1 MKKLLI
7 FACAALLFVSAN
19 AQKTEMELPCKMS
32 GLSAFLYMDLME
44 LQKNDP
50 SLKSIPDEMRDR
62 YVFHTINSELY
73 VGAFADIKA
82 EKRKLAAEYGVLF
95 NGKEE
100 LPFMTVNIPLK
111 NYISFLNSGIA
122 DYIEVGEK
130 NYPMM
135 DSARRVTHAALVNS
149 GYNLPQGYTG
159 KGVIVGI
166 IDIGF
171 DYTHRNFYDSTET
184 TYRVKRVWDQNAS
197 SGTPPSGYSYG
208 NELTTQADIL
218 AAQKS
223 HTNET
228 HGTHVAGMAA
238 GGGTSETAMRKYKGM
253 APESDIVLVATTM
266 SSNDVLDGLE
276 YILSYAQSE
285 GKPCVVNMSL
295 GNHVGP
301 HDGQDYNEIYTDY
314 LFQNTYTKGAALMV
328 SAGNEGE
335 DRLHIGK
342 TFTAQ
347 DSTLYTFVVKGDGR
361 SAYSGT
367 VDIWGTQGSN
377 FRVKIAMVDST
388 STLSQLR
395 NVSFPLTINTN
406 SSQTST
412 VTAVISTNCTVRY
425 ATYTSNYY
433 YNNKP
438 RVYLNLSGSSTN
450 NGRYCF
456 LIKVESTSGTIHMWN
471 NSGKFNGGTAGT
483 PGNTNYTSNN
493 KGSGNTSTMVASYNT
508 KVRWQAY
515 NGNGY
520 QLPGYTIGA
529 RSGFSSIGPGLN
541 TNLNK
546 PEITAPGCEILS
558 SYNKYDAS
566 YSTSSPYI
574 THVQSTGGCWWGIM
588 QGTSMACPATT
599 GIVALWMEL
608 CPTLSWS
615 QVKEV
620 MRASAV
626 SDSYTGTI
634 PSTGSPQWGWGK
646 IDAYRGIQYLKSKMP
661 QKPVTSPASSTY
673 FCAGGSTTL
682 TAPAGYSRYEWSTG
696 DTTRS
701 ITVSTAGT
709 YRVRVD
715 SVGYFSEW
723 SDGVT
728 VSRRSVIS
736 TTITGNRPICPGERL
751 TLTVNASSSILSTT
765 YQWNNGS
772 PNDYINVTPRQT
784 TRYWVTTSRLG
795 FCPKTDTITVVVR
808 PEVSTTVTPNQ
819 TICQGSS
826 VTLSV
831 SGGTS
836 RNWSTGETTNS
847 ITVTP
852 SSSISYSVTSHESG
866 YCDKTDRVV
875 VTVQPYVSTTI
886 SRDTTICQGQSVT
899 LTSTGGTSRAWST
912 GDTSS
917 SITVTPQSTTR
928 YIVTSNENNKCS
940 KTDTVT
946 VTVRP
951 NLTTTVTPNQTI
963 CRGSSVTL
971 SVSGGTSHN
980 WNTGATGSSIT
991 VSPSSTTTYTV
1002 TSNQNGYCSKTDNIT
1017 ITVQPYVSTTISS
1030 DTTICQGQ
1038 SVTLSST
1045 GGTSRRWS
1053 NNSTSQN
1060 ITVTPSSTTRYT
1072 VTCSQN
1078 GYCSTTDTVTVTVR
1092 PNISTTISRDTTI
1105 CQGQSV
1111 TLTST
1116 GGTSRR
1122 WSNNSTSQ
1130 SITVAPSSSTTYT
1143 VTVEQNGYCPKTDVV
1158 RVTVQPYVSTT
1169 ISSDQTICQGSSAT
1183 LTVSGGTSRVW
1194 SYNNSTAT
1202 SITVT
1207 PSQTTTY
1214 TVTSSQSGKCSTTD
1228 TVTVTVQPYVSTTIS
1243 RDTTI
1248 CQGQTVTLTST
1259 GGTSRRWSNNS
1270 TSQSITVTPS
1280 STTRYTV
1287 TSSQNGYCSTT
1298 DTVTVTVL
1306 PYVNTTITSNQTI
1319 CQGSSVTLSVSG
1331 GTSRVWSYNN
1341 STATSITVTPSQ
1353 TTTYTV
1359 TSSQSGKCSTTDT
1372 VTITVQPYVST
1383 TISRDTT
1390 ICQGQTV
1397 TLTSTGGTSRRW
1409 SNNSTSQSITVTPS
1423 STTRYTVTSSQNN
1436 YCSTTD
1442 TVTVTVQ
1449 PYVSTTISRD
1459 TTICAGATVNLTVSG
1474 GTSRIWSNNATGT
1487 TITVT
1492 PSTTTRYTVVS
1503 SAANQCSTTDSVTVT
1518 VKPYV
1523 ATTITPD
1530 TAICIGQSITLTVSG
1545 GTSRTWSNDSTST
1558 SFTITPSATTTYTV
1572 TSNQANH
1579 CSTTDTV
1586 TVTVQPYVAT
1596 TISGDTSICPGEP
1609 VNLTVTGGTSWT
1621 WSNGGTT
1628 STITV
1633 RPITPTTY
1641 IVTSSQNNYCST
1653 TDTVRISIK
1662 PSVTTTVSG
1671 NTTICRGAS
1680 ATLTATGGISR
1691 TWSTGET
1698 QDTIIVTPTVTT
1710 TYAVR
1715 SDSTGICS
1723 NIDSIKVTVNQLPN
1737 VSITGDTVITAGNSA
1752 TLVASGANSY
1762 VWSTGA
1768 TSPSITV
1775 SPAATTSYSV
1785 EGTDVNGCRN
1795 TTRTTVVV
1803 NAVSIASGSELEFK
1817 VYPIPTE
1824 SKLTVEGESIK
1835 TITIYNIL
1843 GKVIDKIECD
1853 GERTVVLTVKDYA
1866 QGVYVISVA
1875 DTKGQTGR
1883 RTFIVR

>member
-1 MKKLLI
+1 MKNYLLL

-32 GLSAFLYMDLME
+32 GLSAFLYVDLME

-50 SLKSIPDEMRDR
+50 SLKSIPDDMRDH

-197 SGTPPSGYSYG
+197 SGTPPSGFNYG

-238 GGGTSETAMRKYKGM
+238 GGGTSESAMRIYKGM

-266 SSNDVLDGLE
+266 SSNDVLDGLQ
-276 YILSYAQSE
+276 YILSYAQSV

-347 DSTLYTFVVKGDGR
+347 DSTLYTFVVKDDGR

-388 STLSQLR
+388 SSLSQLR

-406 SSQTST
+406 STAST

-425 ATYTSNYY
+425 MTYTSNYY

-438 RVYLNLSGSSTN
+438 RVYLNLSGASTN

-456 LIKVESTSGTIHMWN
+456 LIKVESTSGTVHMWN

-608 CPTLSWS
+608 CPDLSWS

-634 PSTGSPQWGWGK
+634 PANGSPQWGWGK
-646 IDAYRGIQYLKSKMP
+646 IDAYRGIQYIKSQMP
-661 QKPVTSPASSTY
+661 QKPVTSPSSSTSI
-673 FCAGGSTTL
+673 CSGESITL
-682 TAPAGYSRYEWSTG
+682 TAPAGYRSYEWSNG
-696 DTTRS
+696 ATTRS
-701 ITVSTAGT
+701 ITVSSSGT
-709 YRVRVD
+709 YKVRVD

-723 SDGVT
+723 SDGVSVT
-728 VSRRSVIS
+728 VKSYVS
-736 TTITGNRPICPGERL
+736 TTITGNRPICPGDRI
-751 TLTVNASSSILSTT
+751 TLTVNVTNGPSLFSPSYRWNIGST
-765 YQWNNGS
+765 
-772 PNDYINVTPRQT
+772 DDHINVTPRQT
-784 TRYWVTTSRLG
+784 TQYWVTTSRLG
-795 FCPKTDTITVVVR
+795 SCPKTDTITVVVL
-808 PEVSTTVTPNQ
+808 PYVSTTVTPNQ
-819 TICQGSS
+819 TICQGNS

-831 SGGTS
+831 SGGTTRS
-836 RNWSTGETTNS
+836 WSTGETTNS

-852 SSSISYSVTSHESG
+852 SSTTSYTVTSRETNH
-866 YCDKTDRVV
+866 CPVTDRVI

-886 SRDTTICQGQSVT
+886 SRDTTICQGQTVT
-899 LTSTGGTSRAWST
+899 LTSTGGTSKSWSNGAT
-912 GDTSS
+912 TN
-917 SITVTPQSTTR
+917 SITVTPSTTTS
-928 YIVTSNENNKCS
+928 YIVTSSEDGHCS
-940 KTDTVT
+940 KSDTVT

-951 NLTTTVTPNQTI
+951 NVTTTVSSNQTICRGSSVTLSVSGGTTRSWSTGETTNSITVTPSSTTSYTVTSRETNHCPVTDRVIVTVQPYVSTTISRDTTICQGQTVTLTSTGGTSKSWSNGATTNSITVTPSTTTSYIVTSSEDGHCSKSDTVTVTVRPNVTTTVSSNQTI

-980 WNTGATGSSIT
+980 WNTGATGNSIT
-991 VSPSSTTTYTV
+991 VTPNTTTTYTV
-1002 TSNQNGYCSKTDNIT
+1002 TSSQNGYCSKTDNIT
-1017 ITVQPYVSTTISS
+1017 ITVQPYVSTTISR

-1038 SVTLSST
+1038 TVTLTST
-1045 GGTSRRWS
+1045 GGTSKSWS
-1053 NNSTSQN
+1053 NGATTNS
-1060 ITVTPSSTTRYT
+1060 ITVTPSTTTRYI
-1072 VTCSQN
+1072 VTSSQN
-1078 GYCSTTDTVTVTVR
+1078 GYCSTTDSVTVTVR

-1122 WSNNSTSQ
+1122 WSTNSTSQ
-1130 SITVAPSSSTTYT
+1130 SITVAPSSSTTYS

-1158 RVTVQPYVSTT
+1158 RVNVQPYVSTT
-1169 ISSDQTICQGSSAT
+1169 ITPNQTICQGSSTT
-1183 LTVSGGTSRVW
+1183 LTVNGGTSHTW
-1194 SYNNSTAT
+1194 SNNQTTA
-1202 SITVT
+1202 SITVS

-1228 TVTVTVQPYVSTTIS
+1228 TVTVTVQPYVT
-1243 RDTTI
+1243 
-1248 CQGQTVTLTST
+1248 TLTSGHPT
-1259 GGTSRRWSNNS
+1259 ICVGQSATLRVSGGTSHSWNTGDT
-1270 TSQSITVTPS
+1270 TSSITVTPNV
-1280 STTRYTV
+1280 TTTYYV
-1287 TSSQNGYCSTT
+1287 TSSE
-1298 DTVTVTVL
+1298 
-1306 PYVNTTITSNQTI
+1306 
-1319 CQGSSVTLSVSG
+1319 
-1331 GTSRVWSYNN
+1331 
-1341 STATSITVTPSQ
+1341 
-1353 TTTYTV
+1353 
-1359 TSSQSGKCSTTDT
+1359 SGKCSKTD
-1372 VTITVQPYVST
+1372 SM
-1383 TISRDTT
+1383 
-1390 ICQGQTV
+1390 
-1397 TLTSTGGTSRRW
+1397 
-1409 SNNSTSQSITVTPS
+1409 
-1423 STTRYTVTSSQNN
+1423 
-1436 YCSTTD
+1436 
-1442 TVTVTVQ
+1442 TVTVQ

-1459 TTICAGATVNLTVSG
+1459 TTICAGETVNLTVSG
-1474 GTSRIWSNNATGT
+1474 GTSRTWNNGATGT
-1487 TITVT
+1487 SITVT
-1492 PSTTTRYTVVS
+1492 PSATTRYSVVS
-1503 SAANQCSTTDSVTVT
+1503 NAVGQCSTTDSVTVT
-1518 VKPYV
+1518 VHPYV
-1523 ATTITPD
+1523 TTFTSGHP
-1530 TAICIGQSITLTVSG
+1530 TICVGQSATLRVSG
-1545 GTSRTWSNDSTST
+1545 GTSHSWNTGDTTS
-1558 SFTITPSATTTYTV
+1558 SITVTPNATTTYYV
-1572 TSNQANH
+1572 TSSESGK
-1579 CSTTDTV
+1579 CSKTDSMTV
-1586 TVTVQPYVAT
+1586 TVHPSVVT
-1596 TISGDTSICPGEP
+1596 TISHDTSICPGEP
-1609 VNLTVTGGTSWT
+1609 VNLTVTGGTSWA

-1641 IVTSSQNNYCST
+1641 TVTSSQASYCST
-1653 TDTVRISIK
+1653 TDSVRISIK

-1671 NTTICRGAS
+1671 NVTICRGVS
-1680 ATLTATGGISR
+1680 VTLTATGGTSR
-1691 TWSTGET
+1691 TWSTGGT
-1698 QDTIIVTPTVTT
+1698 QDTIVVTPTVTT
-1710 TYAVR
+1710 TYSVR

-1737 VSITGDTVITAGNSA
+1737 VVITGDTVITAGETTSL
-1752 TLVASGANSY
+1752 TASGAQSY
-1762 VWSTGA
+1762 LWSTGA
-1768 TSPSITV
+1768 TSSSISVSPSI
-1775 SPAATTSYSV
+1775 TTSYSV
-1785 EGTDVNGCRN
+1785 TGTDANGCSN
-1795 TTRTTVVV
+1795 NAHATVVV

-1853 GERTVVLTVKDYA
+1853 GEKTVVLAVKDYA